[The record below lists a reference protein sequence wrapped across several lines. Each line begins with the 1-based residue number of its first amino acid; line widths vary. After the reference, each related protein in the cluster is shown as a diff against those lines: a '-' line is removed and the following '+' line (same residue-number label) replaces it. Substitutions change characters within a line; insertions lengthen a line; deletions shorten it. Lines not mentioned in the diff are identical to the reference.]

1 MTDIAKDISVM
12 KDIEDLTGYVYELE
26 EYIKNNL
33 TIIRIDLNK
42 VIKAYLD
49 CWQKTSED
57 HEMIRSYLKQNK
69 DFQKWTA
76 TQVLKQ
82 R

>member
-1 MTDIAKDISVM
+1 MNLDRVLQM

-42 VIKAYLD
+42 VMKAYLD

-57 HEMIRSYLKQNK
+57 HDMIRSYLKQNK

-76 TQVLKQ
+76 TQVLKA